1 MYSSNR
7 GCRSFR
13 HATFIWASVFGHPIP
28 IPPVPGSLSI
38 LCLLPHGPYR
48 QWYSMTPPSRNIT
61 GKYSFSNGMMMN
73 TFRQRNCTENRHSR
87 DRICY
92 SLKSHRQKG
101 QLHPAIQKTLQDVN
115 SKDFRK
121 CLRPRAQLLWSSCI
135 VVVDSVIP
143 CMSSLAFRKDWNLF
157 GILL

>member
-28 IPPVPGSLSI
+28 IPPVPRSLSI

-101 QLHPAIQKTLQDVN
+101 YSYTQLFKRLSKTSIRKIFGNAFGLELNYCGPLALWWWIQ
-115 SKDFRK
+115 
-121 CLRPRAQLLWSSCI
+121 
-135 VVVDSVIP
+135 
-143 CMSSLAFRKDWNLF
+143 
-157 GILL
+157 